1 MAGLSGGS
9 SAGRKT
15 ARASGTSNDL
25 NGVTYGNGLLVAVG
39 KDGIILTS
47 PDGVTWTRRASPT
60 SNPLYDVAYGNGLF
74 VAVGRDVGSYGDYG
88 TILTSP

>member
-25 NGVTYGNGLLVAVG
+25 NGVTYGNG
-39 KDGIILTS
+39 T
-47 PDGVTWTRRASPT
+47 
-60 SNPLYDVAYGNGLF
+60 F
-74 VAVGRDVGSYGDYG
+74 VAVGYWG